1 MVGARAPAYD
11 ALQDRTRQ
19 RAYGRGEMAQ
29 ASLSGNINAV
39 GLLELLRIP
48 MTTKR
53 TGTLIVIC
61 EDDDVVDA
69 EARFQYDNGTLVT
82 GSLGPLTGE
91 DALRRMLT
99 WRDGEFEFIPDT
111 QFEGERDPRLHP
123 VVLAELKSWYS
134 ARAGVSSSSSS
145 GSRPAA
151 TASTSS
157 PAVATSAVAPP
168 AAATAPPA
176 SAQRL
181 APVRQ
186 PAGPVSALPRYQQP
200 RVATP
205 APAPAAPISS
215 ALGAGTLDTR
225 GNLRDVSGQL
235 SPRDGALV
243 FAALQ
248 VGAAI
253 GKDMGVGNP
262 NEIEIRGKGARWL
275 AAVVRG
281 ESAAVVACPPDTD
294 LTEELARR

>member
-1 MVGARAPAYD
+1 
-11 ALQDRTRQ
+11 
-19 RAYGRGEMAQ
+19 MAQ

-61 EDDDVVDA
+61 QDDDVVDA
-69 EARFQYDNGTLVT
+69 EARFQYDSGTLVS
-82 GSLGPLTGE
+82 GSLGALTGE

-111 QFEGERDPRLHP
+111 ELEGERDPRLHP
-123 VVLAELKSWYS
+123 VVLSELKNWYS

-145 GSRPAA
+145 GSRPATTTA
-151 TASTSS
+151 ASTSAPTPSS
-157 PAVATSAVAPP
+157 PVAP
-168 AAATAPPA
+168 AAAAPPA
-176 SAQRL
+176 STQRL

-186 PAGPVSALPRYQQP
+186 PGGPVSALPRYQQP
-200 RVATP
+200 RAATPPPAAVTP

-215 ALGAGTLDTR
+215 ALGGGTLDTR

-248 VGAAI
+248 LGAAI

-275 AAVVRG
+275 AAGVRG

-294 LTEELARR
+294 LIDELSRR